1 MLFHTM
7 IVSHILIKRTY
18 AMGGYNQMIVHNPII
33 KGFYPDPSICRAGE
47 KYYLVCSSFEYFPGV
62 PLFESEDL
70 LNWKQ
75 IGHCLTR
82 KSQVDLECINSSGGV
97 FAPTIRYYKGTFYM
111 VTTNDTYH
119 KNFYVYTDDI
129 YGEWSEPIF
138 VDQGG
143 IDPSLYF
150 EGDKAYFMSNGTDE
164 DGLGCIYQCEIDIKT
179 GKKQTESIPIWK
191 GSGGRYLESPHLYHF
206 GEWYYLTAAE
216 GGTEYG
222 HMITYARGKTPYG
235 PFESYPQ
242 NPVLTNRNLGGNQNQ
257 IQGIGHGDLIQDE
270 NGNTFIV
277 CLGFRQE
284 GMWVPYHHLG
294 REVFLV
300 PVTWREDGWFEAG
313 IGGIVKEE
321 MEMPIVPRKGIEPM
335 DYSVSFQ
342 TVKKDSPRW
351 CYLRKYRKECY
362 EFLENGLCIYG
373 TPITLDD
380 VDAPAFIGIRQSE
393 FTTHLKVDVETE
405 AEEAGVTFYLSEAH
419 HYDLAVRKEG
429 EQKSVILRFCIGDAK
444 AVVNKLELPFGQEK
458 ITLKVDSEPTKYYFR
473 TTMGGKEILLGEAQA
488 KYLSSEVAG
497 GFTGVVM
504 GLYVMDS
511 SDTQKRGCFTDL
523 EWMQ

>member
-1 MLFHTM
+1 
-7 IVSHILIKRTY
+7 
-18 AMGGYNQMIVHNPII
+18 MIVHNPII

>member
-1 MLFHTM
+1 M

-119 KNFYVYTDDI
+119 KNFYVYTDNI

-458 ITLKVDSEPTKYYFR
+458 VTLKVDSEPTKYYFR
-473 TTMGGKEILLGEAQA
+473 TMMGGREILLGEAQA

-511 SDTQKRGCFTDL
+511 SNTQKRGCFTDL